1 MEKNTD
7 LGHDSGES
15 KMTKDSGGRVQSG
28 NEPLGRVQDDNDS
41 IDRVRDKDDSKAGS
55 GMTLGSSILQETLRT
70 IRTGIWKLPLGVRD
84 DAIPKRRSK
93 DGSEVRSIP
102 STNQ

>member
-7 LGHDSGES
+7 LDHDSGES
-15 KMTKDSGGRVQSG
+15 KMTKTQVDESK
-28 NEPLGRVQDDNDS
+28 NDNDS
-41 IDRVRDKDDSKAGS
+41 IDRVRDDDDSKAGS

-84 DAIPKRRSK
+84 DAIPKRRWK